1 MVLVVRG
8 TVEKFAPQ
16 WQSMVWKLYAAHV
29 IASALLVLVTL
40 YLLGGGDLFAYRG
53 LGGMLAQEV
62 TSNFG
67 RYGGEL
73 LKLTFRMESE
83 VPVEVHGS
91 GSASSTGA
99 MFGISAWL
107 MMITGG
113 SAFGAGAIISALCFV
128 SKSLIYLSF
137 RDYIPERSHK
147 VAILA
152 IMAVPSVLFWTSG
165 LLKEGI
171 AMAALGWVVY
181 GAKTVID
188 GDNALKG
195 AVLIVLGCVPIYL
208 VKTYIL
214 FPLTLAIS
222 IWMAAA
228 RVVRRSDSGTIQVQ
242 PIYVIIA
249 FIIGTVGLGLLGRVA
264 PQYSFAE
271 IGNELAHVQMSG
283 SYVSGTSN
291 YQLTEN
297 AAENRGLGSQ
307 LALAPLAFLF
317 SLIRPVIFESSNLQI
332 FVNSLEST
340 FLTYLLLRMIFR
352 YRISSLFGTLMRNPY
367 LLFCVVF
374 VILFGTGVG
383 LGSTNVGSLSRY
395 RAPMMPF
402 YVLGLVAIPGHIA
415 ARVRGSANQP
425 AQEQNAEQAGPSRAR
440 RPSMRRRGRRMAA
453 QRRRR
458 NVPERVA
465 RRSAAQE
472 RYGRFFGRSRPL
484 RAIDNS
490 SED

>member
-16 WQSMVWKLYAAHV
+16 WQSMVWKIYAAHV

-83 VPVEVHGS
+83 VPVQVHGS

-107 MMITGG
+107 MMITAG
-113 SAFGAGAIISALCFV
+113 SAFGAGAIISALCFI
-128 SKSLIYLSF
+128 SKALIFLSF
-137 RDYIPERSHK
+137 RDHIPERVHK

-188 GDNALKG
+188 GDNIFKG
-195 AVLIVLGCVPIYL
+195 AVLIFLGAVPIYL

-214 FPLTLAIS
+214 FPLILAVS

-228 RVVRRSDSGTIQVQ
+228 RVVKRSETGTIQVQ
-242 PIYVIIA
+242 PIYIIIA
-249 FIIGTVGLGLLGRVA
+249 FLVGTFGLGLLGRVA

-317 SLIRPVIFESSNLQI
+317 SLVRPVIFESTNVQI

-340 FLTYLLLRMIFR
+340 FLTYLLLRLLFR
-352 YRISSLFGTLMRNPY
+352 YRISQIFGTLMRNPY

-374 VILFGTGVG
+374 VVLFGTGVG

-395 RAPMMPF
+395 RAPMMPL
-402 YVLGLVAIPGHIA
+402 YVLGLVAIPGHIM
-415 ARVRGSANQP
+415 ARARGTAKAPADGANQN
-425 AQEQNAEQAGPSRAR
+425 ERTSAR
-440 RPSMRRRGRRMAA
+440 RPSMRGRGRRLAA

-458 NVPERVA
+458 SVPQRV
-465 RRSAAQE
+465 RRQSIAQA
-472 RYGRFFGRSRPL
+472 RYGRFFGLSRPL
-484 RAIDNS
+484 RATENS
-490 SED
+490 GDE